1 MRIVSFR
8 LPILFSIFG
17 VLVLQAC
24 NSPFQPQQVFS
35 PELVVYGIA
44 FRGDSTLVV
53 RIETN
58 SETPVNDTSNSEQI
72 AGLSGSLVN
81 GTSGETTALAAEYVN
96 GRNFLTSRAVLA
108 SGTNLNL
115 TVHAPGYLTCTSSVT
130 VLDSGIIYPSY
141 YTTSVM
147 RDPASGGQPDPQFTI
162 YPSALTSAIRLTM
175 VLDYSGTGP
184 DNTPVSGEIEVN
196 PSYQKDTTSSF
207 LRINGAVTQVQFKLS
222 AYTSAYSQALGK
234 ITSGTVTAV
243 LRLVQI
249 DATLYDFYSIANG
262 FNDPLTMQTEKPVY
276 TNVKNGLGFF
286 GSAADDSLTIQ
297 VYP

>member
-1 MRIVSFR
+1 MRNLSFR

-17 VLVLQAC
+17 VFVLQAC

-44 FRGDSTLVV
+44 YRGDSTLVV

-58 SETPVNDTSNSEQI
+58 SQAPVKDTSASEQI
-72 AGLSGSLVN
+72 TGLSGLLVN
-81 GTSGETTALAAEYVN
+81 GTSGATTPLAAEYIS
-96 GRNFLTSRAVLA
+96 GRNVLTGRALLE
-108 SGTNLNL
+108 SGTSLIL
-115 TVHAPGYLTCTSSVT
+115 TVRAPGYLTCTSSVT
-130 VLDSGIIYPSY
+130 VLDSGTIYPSY
-141 YTTSVM
+141 FTTSVM

-162 YPSALTSAIRLTM
+162 YPSSLTSAIRLTM
-175 VLDYSGTGP
+175 VLYYRGTGP
-184 DNTPVSGEIEVN
+184 DKTPVSGEIKVN

-207 LRINGAVTQVQFKLS
+207 LRVNGAVTSVQFKLS
-222 AYTSAYSQALGK
+222 DYTDAYAQALGK